1 MTCEC
6 QVQHFSF
13 SVLYW
18 HILFFIPY
26 YRKAANFAL
35 DSYVSFVNEQILHLG
50 VLSNYVMPLAKEKNK
65 IRHLNHFDLLL
76 KKMKNLEIIIF
87 QKGESFYST

>member
-1 MTCEC
+1 MSNAAQFFCAILTY
-6 QVQHFSF
+6 SF
-13 SVLYW
+13 
-18 HILFFIPY
+18 IIPY
-26 YRKAANFAL
+26 KRKAANFPS

-76 KKMKNLEIIIF
+76 KK
-87 QKGESFYST
+87 